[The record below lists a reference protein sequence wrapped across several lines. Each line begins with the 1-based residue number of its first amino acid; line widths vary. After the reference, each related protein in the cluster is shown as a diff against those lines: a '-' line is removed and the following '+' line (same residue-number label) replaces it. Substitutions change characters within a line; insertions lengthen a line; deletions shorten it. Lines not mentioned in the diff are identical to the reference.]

1 MHLCLGFVFVGL
13 AVAAHTAQS
22 EEGSFAPNPDILT
35 IQLVRS
41 DADWLLPYPYRLNTN
56 VALTRFE
63 DSAPAG
69 SGFSNTPRLFLV
81 AEPKKEAVWSTNARR
96 QITPDSGCSSLSP
109 LLLCFESK
117 QETLAPNRPLPEE
130 PAPQWLP
137 SARDIRIALIPE
149 ADLKAHA
156 LWPRIRRGFAIRTL
170 MSLIPN

>member
-1 MHLCLGFVFVGL
+1 MSSLIPGSCFIQEAMHLCFGFVFVGL
-13 AVAAHTAQS
+13 ALAAHTAHS

-41 DADWLLPYPYRLNTN
+41 DADWLLPYRLNTN
-56 VALTRFE
+56 VALTRSG

-96 QITPDSGCSSLSP
+96 QITSDSGCSSLSP

-117 QETLAPNRPLPEE
+117 QERLEIKPR
-130 PAPQWLP
+130 
-137 SARDIRIALIPE
+137 RDSVWVVLR
-149 ADLKAHA
+149 KAF
-156 LWPRIRRGFAIRTL
+156 PF
-170 MSLIPN
+170 

>member
-1 MHLCLGFVFVGL
+1 MFVRVHKLLTPAVFENMERRAICLASFLVLVLSKRPCTCAFGFVFVGL

-41 DADWLLPYPYRLNTN
+41 DADWLLPYRLNTN
-56 VALTRFE
+56 VALTRSE

-81 AEPKKEAVWSTNARR
+81 AEPKKEAVWSTNARG
-96 QITPDSGCSSLSP
+96 QITSDSGRASLSP

-117 QETLAPNRPLPEE
+117 QERLEIKPR
-130 PAPQWLP
+130 
-137 SARDIRIALIPE
+137 RDSVWVVLR
-149 ADLKAHA
+149 KAF
-156 LWPRIRRGFAIRTL
+156 PF
-170 MSLIPN
+170 